1 MPKTKKRRMS
11 KAAASALK
19 AMEKMVFETTD
30 LNVILKQMKERFS
43 PEYNIK
49 YDVGSIQWAGYMSSG
64 LNQVMIIVSAGAYAG
79 PWPDWAYNIAVQA
92 LHFNQQV
99 LVCYDTDPFGANLF
113 FVYCTNAPAQ
123 PGTAGE
129 L

>member
-1 MPKTKKRRMS
+1 MPKTKKRQMS

-43 PEYNIK
+43 PAYKIK
-49 YDVGSIQWAGYMSSG
+49 YDVGSIQWAGFNSSG
-64 LNQVMIIVSAGAYAG
+64 LNQVMIIVPAGAYAS
-79 PWPDWAYNIAVQA
+79 PWPDWAYNVAVGA

-99 LVCYDTDPFGANLF
+99 LVCYDTDPVGPDLF
-113 FVYCTNAPAQ
+113 FVYCTNVPAQ
-123 PGTAGE
+123 PGTAGQ